1 MKLFLLFLVFF
12 ITLFNSFAQNVGIGT
27 TTPVARLHVDS
38 TVLFTGTQN
47 FPALT
52 NPPISGAG
60 TRMMWYPVK
69 GALRS
74 GEVSATQWDR
84 DNIGYT
90 SFATGYNTT
99 ASGNSAAALG
109 YITTATGLYSMAWG
123 ENTNA
128 SGRAATATGYFTS
141 APGFGSAAFG
151 YFTTAKAYNSFT
163 AGIYNDDTD
172 VPNPNSQA
180 LQDRIFQVG
189 NGAFNARKNAFTILR
204 NGNIGIGTVLPNAP
218 LQFANTITN
227 RKIVLWENADNDHEF
242 YGFGINGS
250 TLRYQT
256 ASTGSDHAFYS
267 ALDPG
272 TSKEI
277 MRLKGDGKVGIGTS
291 SPNATLEAQSNV
303 TGIPILR
310 LSGVNEA
317 YQDFYPLG
325 NAGGRYGWLGFSA
338 SEPNKFF
345 LFNDRP
351 GDMSFITGGGERLI
365 LKSNGNVGIGVPN
378 PLEKLEVSG
387 KTKTT
392 ELQITSGA
400 AGGKVLTSD
409 AAGNASWQAATGGN
423 ANTGIE
429 ISTFANQSTATGV
442 ITKVILD
449 SKYSDPSAAFSTATS
464 EWTIPSSGFYHI
476 NAALSF
482 FTSLPANSQVII
494 YIRVNGV
501 SVKQKYA
508 ITTSQSTI
516 DIAAD
521 MPLVVNDIVTIY
533 ILQNSGAP
541 ATISTGRNNTYLGG
555 FKVY

>member
-1 MKLFLLFLVFF
+1 MKKIVSVFFLV
-12 ITLFNSFAQNVGIGT
+12 IAINNLLGQNVGIGT

-60 TRMMWYPVK
+60 TRLMWYPVK
-69 GALRS
+69 AAFRS
-74 GEVSATQWDR
+74 GEVSGSAWDR

-90 SFATGYNTT
+90 SFATGYNTMASGSSASALGFVTT
-99 ASGNSAAALG
+99 ASGQYA
-109 YITTATGLYSMAWG
+109 MAWG
-123 ENTNA
+123 DNTAA
-128 SGRAATATGYFTS
+128 SGRATTSMGYFTS
-141 APGFGSAAFG
+141 ASGFSALASGYYTTSKAFNG
-151 YFTTAKAYNSFT
+151 FT

-172 VPNPNSQA
+172 IPNPNSQA

-250 TLRYQT
+250 VLRYQT

-267 ALDPG
+267 AVDPG

-345 LFNDRP
+345 MFNDRP

-409 AAGNASWQAATGGN
+409 AAGNASWQAGN
-423 ANTGIE
+423 SNTGIE
-429 ISTFANQSTATGV
+429 VSTLASQVVNSGV
-442 ITKVILD
+442 TSKVIFDL
-449 SKYSDPSAAFSTATS
+449 KYTDPAIAFSIANS
-464 EWTIPSSGFYHI
+464 EWTIPSAGFYHI
-476 NAALSF
+476 GASLKF
-482 FTSLPANSQVII
+482 FTMLPANTEVVL
-494 YIRVNGV
+494 YLRVNGIV
-501 SVKQKYA
+501 IKNNNAK
-508 ITTSQSTI
+508 ITGQSTI
-516 DIAAD
+516 DLSADITLAA
-521 MPLVVNDIVTIY
+521 NDIVTVYIY
-533 ILQNSGAP
+533 QNSGAV
-541 ATISTGRNNTYLGG
+541 ATITNGRENVWLSG

>member
-1 MKLFLLFLVFF
+1 MKLFLLFFVFVTILV
-12 ITLFNSFAQNVGIGT
+12 NSSAQNVGIGT
-27 TTPVARLHVDS
+27 NTPLARLHVDS
-38 TVLFTGTQN
+38 TALFTGTQN
-47 FPALT
+47 FPAVT
-52 NPPISGAG
+52 NPPVTGAG

-109 YITTATGLYSMAWG
+109 YITTASGLYSMAWG
-123 ENTNA
+123 ENNNA

-172 VPNPNSQA
+172 VPNPNSQD

-204 NGNIGIGTVLPNAP
+204 NGNIGIGTVNPNAP
-218 LQFANTITN
+218 LQFGNTSSN
-227 RKIVLWENADNDHEF
+227 RKLVFWESSNNDHEF

-256 ASTGSDHAFYS
+256 ASAGGDHAFYS
-267 ALDPG
+267 ALDPV
-272 TSKEI
+272 TSREI

-345 LFNDRP
+345 IFNDRP

-400 AGGKVLTSD
+400 AAGKVLTSD
-409 AAGNASWQAATGGN
+409 AAGNASWQAGN
-423 ANTGIE
+423 INTGIE
-429 ISTFANQSTATGV
+429 VSTFASQVVNSGV
-442 ITKVILD
+442 TSKVIFDL
-449 SKYSDPSAAFSTATS
+449 KYTDPAIAFSIANS
-464 EWTIPSSGFYHI
+464 EWTIPSAGFYHI
-476 NAALSF
+476 GASVKF
-482 FTSLPANSQVII
+482 FTMLPANTEVVL
-494 YIRVNGV
+494 YLRVNG
-501 SVKQKYA
+501 
-508 ITTSQSTI
+508 ITIKNQNAKITGQSTI
-516 DIAAD
+516 DISADIALAA
-521 MPLVVNDIVTIY
+521 NDIVTVY
-533 ILQNSGAP
+533 IIQNSGAV
-541 ATISTGRNNTYLGG
+541 ATITNGRENVWLSG